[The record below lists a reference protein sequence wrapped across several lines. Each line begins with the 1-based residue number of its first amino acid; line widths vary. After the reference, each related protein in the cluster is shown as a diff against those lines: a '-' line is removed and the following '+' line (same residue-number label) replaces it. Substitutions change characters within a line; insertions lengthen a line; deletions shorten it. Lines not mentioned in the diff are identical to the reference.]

1 MTLTELSIKRPS
13 FIIVL
18 FTILIGG
25 GLISY
30 NLLSY
35 ELLPDFSPPIL
46 TVTTTYPGA
55 SPATVESQVS
65 KPLEDALSGLENI
78 SEVTAFSLDN
88 ASVMMLEFKASAD
101 MEEVL
106 QDAQRKVNNVLNKL
120 PEGSQTPV
128 IAKIEPNAAPVLQ
141 VSAVAKNMEDR
152 DFMELMDEQLLPQIK
167 QTKGVAAVQV
177 IGGEKREFR
186 VNVDKEK
193 MKLYGLSLA
202 GINQVI
208 ASSNVEFPTG
218 KLKSESEQ
226 MTVRL
231 AGKFKTVE
239 DLQNLIVSSTGTST
253 IRLGDVAEVVDG
265 SQDQITVSRFN
276 GQNGIGLRIQKQS
289 DANAVDMAKATKD
302 RFKEIEEKYKK
313 EGLKFTVATDTS
325 VPTLESVNAV
335 IHDLELAVLLVAAV
349 MFLFLHSMRNA
360 IIVLV
365 SIPASL
371 ISTFI
376 VMYLLGYTLNLMTL
390 LAMSLVIGILVDDSI
405 VVLENIYRHLQMGKK
420 RRKAALDGRN
430 EIGFTALA
438 ITLVDVV
445 VFSPVI
451 FIEGTISDI
460 LKQFSVVV
468 VVSTLMSLLVCF
480 TLTPWLA
487 SRLAKEVK
495 LKKSNP
501 FQAFLMWFERRVTI
515 FTDQYVKLVGWS
527 LRHKIIMGLG
537 VVVIFFASMATMG
550 LGIVGQEFVAQG
562 DQGKF
567 MIKLKYDKS
576 TTFEENNATTLEI
589 EQMIMAQKDVVDIVF
604 SNVGG
609 PSSGMG
615 AASFGAENKSEITV
629 KMKHDMQ
636 KTYPTIKYMNE
647 IRKKIEDKYSG
658 VEVKAL
664 NIGMVESEEAP
675 IEIFLSSD
683 DQELLMKEARRLK
696 TAILAIKGAK
706 DPTISTDDVTPE
718 VRIELDREKMGQLGL
733 PIAIV
738 GMQLQN
744 ALTGN
749 DDAQFDDKGQEYD
762 IRVMMDKFDRKNA
775 DDINSM
781 TFTTNDGKQVRL
793 NEFAAVTVENGNG
806 SLERKN
812 RISNTTIR
820 SYVLGTASG
829 TVSAEIEKYLEK
841 KPLDENIRM
850 LWGGEVKRQKESMGA
865 LGTAMGIG
873 LILVYLIMVALY
885 DNFVYPFVVLFSILV
900 SLIGAILALNLTS
913 SSMGIFTM
921 LGMLMLLGLVAK
933 NAILIVDFTNHLK
946 EEGRSTYTALLE
958 SVRERMRPI
967 LMTTIAMVVG
977 MIPIATATGSGAEWK
992 NGLAWILI
1000 GGLTSSM
1007 FLTIIVVPIMYYS
1020 IDRIKDKLGIRKK
1033 AKKRK
1038 KFKKEDELVVI
1049 PNEL

>member
-13 FIIVL
+13 FIIVI

-30 NLLSY
+30 NQLSY

-55 SPATVESQVS
+55 SPATVETQVS

-88 ASVMMLEFKASAD
+88 ASIVLLEFKASAD
-101 MEEVL
+101 LDEVL
-106 QDAQRKVNNVLNKL
+106 QDAERKINVVQNNL
-120 PEGSQTPV
+120 PEGAKAPV
-128 IAKIEPNAAPVLQ
+128 VSKIEPNASPVLQ
-141 VSAVAKNMEDR
+141 VSAVAGNMDER
-152 DFMELMDEQLLPQIK
+152 DFMELMDDQILPQIK
-167 QTKGVAAVQV
+167 QTKGVSDVQV

-186 VNVDKEK
+186 VNIDKEK
-193 MKLYGLSLA
+193 LKLLGLSLTQV
-202 GINQVI
+202 NQLI
-208 ASSNVEFPTG
+208 AAANVEFPTG
-218 KLKSESEQ
+218 KVKNDAEQ

-231 AGKFKTVE
+231 SGKFKTVN
-239 DLQNLIVSSTGTST
+239 DLKNLIITSNGSST
-253 IRLGDVAEVVDG
+253 IRLGAIADVTDG
-265 SQDQITVSRFN
+265 VADQITVSRYN
-276 GQNGIGLRIQKQS
+276 GVNGIGLRIKKQS
-289 DANAVDMAKATKD
+289 DANAVDMAKATKE
-302 RFKEIEEKYKK
+302 RFKEIEKKYRK
-313 EGLKFTVATDTS
+313 EGVKFTVATDTS
-325 VPTLESVNAV
+325 IPTIDSVNAV
-335 IHDLELAVLLVAAV
+335 LHDLELAILLVAAV
-349 MFLFLHSMRNA
+349 MLLFLHSLRNA
-360 IIVLV
+360 LIVLV
-365 SIPASL
+365 AIPASL

-376 VMYLLGYTLNLMTL
+376 AMYLLGYTLNLMTL

-405 VVLENIYRHLQMGKK
+405 VVLENIYRHLQMGKG

-445 VFSPVI
+445 VFSPVV

-460 LKQFSVVV
+460 LQQFSIVV
-468 VVSTLMSLLVCF
+468 VVSTLMSLFVCF

-487 SRLAKEVK
+487 SRLAKEVQLNPK
-495 LKKSNP
+495 NP
-501 FQAFLMWFERRVTI
+501 FQAVLIWFERRVTL
-515 FTDQYVKLVGWS
+515 FTDNYVKLVAWS
-527 LRHKIIMGLG
+527 LKHKLIMGLAI
-537 VVVIFFASMATMG
+537 VVIFFASMATMG

-576 TTFEENNATTLEI
+576 TTFEENNNTTLAI
-589 EQMIMAQKDVVDIVF
+589 EQLILAQKDVVDIVF

-629 KMKHDMQ
+629 KMKPGKQ
-636 KTYPTIKYMNE
+636 EQYPTMVYMSK
-647 IRKKIEDKYSG
+647 IREKIESKFPG
-658 VEVKAL
+658 IEVKAL

-683 DQELLMKEARRLK
+683 DSELLMQEARRLK
-696 TAILAIKGAK
+696 AAILRMKGAK
-706 DPTISTDDVTPE
+706 DPTISTDDITPE

-733 PIAIV
+733 PIATV

-744 ALTGN
+744 ALSGN
-749 DDAQFDDKGQEYD
+749 DDAQFDDNGEEYD
-762 IRVMMDKFDRKNA
+762 IRVMFDKLDRKNI
-775 DDINSM
+775 DNVSRM
-781 TFTTNDGKQVRL
+781 TFATNDGKQVQL
-793 NEFAAVTVENGNG
+793 SEFAAVSIENANG

-820 SYVLGTASG
+820 SYVLGAASG
-829 TVSAEIEKYLEK
+829 TVSADIEKYLK
-841 KPLDENIRM
+841 KNPLDKNIRM
-850 LWGGEVKRQKESMGA
+850 LWGGEIKRQKESMGA

-900 SLIGAILALNLTS
+900 SLVGAILALNLTS

-946 EEGRSTYTALLE
+946 AEGKSTYTALLE

-967 LMTTIAMVVG
+967 LMTTIAMVIG

-992 NGLAWILI
+992 NGLAWVLI

-1007 FLTIIVVPIMYYS
+1007 FLTIIVVPMMYYTV
-1020 IDRIKDKLGIRKK
+1020 DRIKEKLAPKK
-1033 AKKRK
+1033 VAVPVDAE
-1038 KFKKEDELVVI
+1038 EDNTIESAI
-1049 PNEL
+1049 

>member
-13 FIIVL
+13 FIIVI
-18 FTILIGG
+18 FTILVGG
-25 GLISY
+25 GLLCY
-30 NLLSY
+30 NQLSV
-35 ELLPDFSPPIL
+35 ELLPDFSPPLI

-78 SEVTAFSLDN
+78 SEVTSFSLDN
-88 ASVMMLEFKASAD
+88 ASILLLEFKESAD
-101 MEEVL
+101 IDKVL
-106 QDAQRKVNNVLNKL
+106 EDAQRKVNNIRNNL
-120 PEGSQTPV
+120 PEGAQTPV
-128 IAKIEPNAAPVLQ
+128 LSKIEPNASPVLQ
-141 VSAVAKNMEDR
+141 VSAVSKKLDDR
-152 DFMELMDEQLLPQIK
+152 AFMELMDDQIIPQIK
-167 QTKGVAAVQV
+167 QIKGVGEVQI

-186 VNVDKEK
+186 VNVDTEK
-193 MKLYGLSLA
+193 MRLYGLSLGA
-202 GINQVI
+202 INQAI
-208 ASSNVEFPTG
+208 RAANAEFPTG
-218 KLKSESEQ
+218 KVKDESEQ
-226 MTVRL
+226 MTVRFS
-231 AGKFKTVE
+231 GKFQKVE
-239 DLQNLIVSSTGTST
+239 DLQNLILANNGTSN
-253 IRLGDVAEVVDG
+253 IRLSDVASVSDA
-265 SQDQITVSRFN
+265 SKDQITISRLN
-276 GQNGIGLRIQKQS
+276 GVNGVGLRIKKQS
-289 DANAVDMAKATKD
+289 DANAVDMAKATKE
-302 RFKEIEEKYKK
+302 RFKEIEKKYKK
-313 EGLKFTVATDTS
+313 EGITFTVATDTS
-325 VPTLESVNAV
+325 IPTIDSVDAV

-349 MFLFLHSMRNA
+349 MLLFLHSLRNA
-360 IIVLV
+360 FIVLI

-371 ISTFI
+371 ISTF
-376 VMYLLGYTLNLMTL
+376 VAMYLLGYTLNLMTL

-420 RRKAALDGRN
+420 RRQAALDGRN

-445 VFSPVI
+445 VFSPVV

-460 LKQFSVVV
+460 LHQFSIVV
-468 VVSTLMSLLVCF
+468 VVSTLMSLFVCF

-487 SRLAKEVK
+487 SRFAKEVELNPK
-495 LKKSNP
+495 RP
-501 FQAFLMWFERRVTI
+501 FQAFLLWFERRITI

-527 LRHKIIMGLG
+527 LRHKLIMGL
-537 VVVIFFASMATMG
+537 VIFGIFVASMATMG

-589 EQMIMAQKDVVDIVF
+589 EQMILAQKDVVDIVF
-604 SNVGG
+604 ANVGG

-615 AASFGAENKSEITV
+615 AASFGSENRSELTV
-629 KMKHDMQ
+629 KMKPGMQ
-636 KTYPTIKYMNE
+636 KTFPTIQYMNE
-647 IRKKIEDKYSG
+647 IRKRIEDKHPG
-658 VEVKAL
+658 IEVKAL

-683 DQELLMKEARRLK
+683 DSELLLKEARRLK
-696 TAILAIKGAK
+696 AAILEIDGAK

-718 VRIELDREKMGQLGL
+718 IRIDLDREKMGQMGL
-733 PIAIV
+733 PIAVV

-749 DDAQFDDKGQEYD
+749 DDAQFDEKGQEYD
-762 IRVMMDKFDRKNA
+762 IRVMTDKFDRKNVE
-775 DDINSM
+775 DISKM
-781 TFTTNDGKQVRL
+781 TFTTNDGKQVAL
-793 NEFAAVTVENGNG
+793 SQFASISVENGNG

-820 SYVLGTASG
+820 CYVLGTASG
-829 TVSAEIEKYLEK
+829 NVSAAIEKYLEK
-841 KPLDENIRM
+841 EPLDKNIRM
-850 LWGGEVKRQKESMGA
+850 LWGGEIKRQKESMGA

-885 DNFVYPFVVLFSILV
+885 DNYVYPFVVLFSIFV
-900 SLIGAILALNLTS
+900 SLVGAILALNLSS

-946 EEGRSTYTALLE
+946 AEGKSTYLALLE

-967 LMTTIAMVVG
+967 LMTTIAMIIG
-977 MIPIATATGSGAEWK
+977 MIPIATGTGSGAEWK
-992 NGLAWILI
+992 NGLAWVLI

-1007 FLTIIVVPIMYYS
+1007 FLTIIVVPMMYYVV
-1020 IDRIKDKLGIRKK
+1020 DRVKDRFG
-1033 AKKRK
+1033 KRK
-1038 KFKKEDELVVI
+1038 VKDDESFDETEIASV
-1049 PNEL
+1049 

>member
-13 FIIVL
+13 FIIVI

-25 GLISY
+25 GLLSY
-30 NLLSY
+30 NQLSY

-46 TVTTTYPGA
+46 TVTTVYPGA

-65 KPLEDALSGLENI
+65 KPMEDALSGLENI

-101 MEEVL
+101 IDQSLE
-106 QDAQRKVNNVLNKL
+106 DAQRKINNILNNL
-120 PEGSQTPV
+120 PEGAQTPV
-128 IAKIEPNAAPVLQ
+128 IAKIEPNASPVLQ
-141 VSAVAKNMEDR
+141 VSAVANNMPER
-152 DFMELMDEQLLPQIK
+152 DFMELMDDQILPQIK
-167 QTKGVAAVQV
+167 QTKGVAEVVV

-186 VNVDKEK
+186 VNVDKDK
-193 MKLYGLSLA
+193 MKLYGLSLS
-202 GINQVI
+202 GINQAVS
-208 ASSNVEFPTG
+208 SSNVEFPTG
-218 KLKSESEQ
+218 KLKDNSEQ

-239 DLQNLIVSSTGTST
+239 DLRNLIVSANGTST
-253 IRLGDVAEVVDG
+253 VRLGDVADVEDG
-265 SQDQITVSRFN
+265 SEDQVTVSRFN
-276 GQNGIGLRIQKQS
+276 GVNGIGLRIKKQS
-289 DANAVDMAKATKD
+289 DANAVDMARATKD
-302 RFKEIEEKYKK
+302 KFKDIEKKYSK
-313 EGLKFTVATDTS
+313 EGVKFTVATDTS
-325 VPTLESVNAV
+325 IPTIDSVDAV

-349 MFLFLHSMRNA
+349 MLLFLHSLRNA
-360 IIVLV
+360 FIVLI

-371 ISTFI
+371 ISTF
-376 VMYLLGYTLNLMTL
+376 VAMYLLGYTLNLMTL

-405 VVLENIYRHLQMGKK
+405 VVLENIYRHLQMGKN
-420 RRKAALDGRN
+420 RRQAALDGRN

-445 VFSPVI
+445 VFSPVV

-460 LKQFSVVV
+460 LHQFSIVV
-468 VVSTLMSLLVCF
+468 VVSTLMSLFVCF

-487 SRLAKEVK
+487 SRFAKEIK
-495 LKKSNP
+495 LNPKNP
-501 FQAFLMWFERRVTI
+501 FQAVLLWFERRVSI
-515 FTDQYVKLVGWS
+515 FTQQYVKLVGWS
-527 LRHKIIMGLG
+527 LRHKIIAGLA
-537 VVVIFFASMATMG
+537 VITIFFASMATMG

-589 EQMIMAQKDVVDIVF
+589 EQMILAQKDIVDIVF
-604 SNVGG
+604 ANVGG

-615 AASFGAENKSEITV
+615 AASFGAENRSELTV
-629 KMKHDMQ
+629 KMKEGKQ
-636 KTYPTIKYMNE
+636 KDYPTMKYMNE
-647 IRKKIEDKYSG
+647 IRNKIESKYSG

-683 DQELLMKEARRLK
+683 DSELLMKEARRLK
-696 TAILAIKGAK
+696 TAIMAIKGAK

-744 ALTGN
+744 GLTGN
-749 DDAQFDDKGQEYD
+749 DDSQFDDKGQEYD
-762 IRVMMDKFDRKNA
+762 IRIMMDKFDRKNV
-775 DDINSM
+775 DDVKNM
-781 TFTTNDGKQVRL
+781 TFTANDGKQVRL
-793 NEFAAVTVENGNG
+793 SEFADVTVENGNG

-820 SYVLGTASG
+820 AYVLGTASG
-829 TVSAEIEKYLEK
+829 TVSAEIDKYLEK
-841 KPLDENIRM
+841 NPLDKNIRM
-850 LWGGEVKRQKESMGA
+850 LWGGEVKRQNESFGA

-946 EEGRSTYTALLE
+946 EKGYTTYNALLE
-958 SVRERMRPI
+958 SVSERMRPI

-992 NGLAWILI
+992 NGLAWVLI

-1007 FLTIIVVPIMYYS
+1007 FLTIIVVPVMYYS
-1020 IDRIKDKLGIRKK
+1020 VDRVKDKIASFRSKKK
-1033 AKKRK
+1033 ADEE
-1038 KFKKEDELVVI
+1038 EDLTMITE
-1049 PNEL
+1049 

>member
-1 MTLTELSIKRPS
+1 MTITELSIKRPS
-13 FIIVL
+13 FIIVI

-30 NLLSY
+30 NQLSY

-55 SPATVESQVS
+55 SPATVENQVS
-65 KPLEDALSGLENI
+65 KQLEDALSGLENI
-78 SEVTAFSLDN
+78 SEVTSFSLDN
-88 ASVMMLEFKASAD
+88 ASVVLLEFKPSAD
-101 MEEVL
+101 MDEAL
-106 QDAQRKVNNVLNKL
+106 QDAQRKINNVQNKL
-120 PEGSQTPV
+120 PEGAKKP
-128 IAKIEPNAAPVLQ
+128 ILAKIEPNAAPVLQ
-141 VSAVAKNMEDR
+141 VSAIAPKMTDR
-152 DFMELMDEQLLPQIK
+152 DFMQLMDNQILPSIK
-167 QTKGVAAVQV
+167 QTKGVAEVQV
-177 IGGEKREFR
+177 IGGERREFK
-186 VNVDKEK
+186 VDIDAEKLKAYGLTLGNINQSIAAANVD
-193 MKLYGLSLA
+193 
-202 GINQVI
+202 
-208 ASSNVEFPTG
+208 FPTG
-218 KLKSESEQ
+218 KVKNESEQ

-231 AGKFKTVE
+231 SGKFKSVKE
-239 DLQNLIVSSTGTST
+239 LGEHIIISNNNSIV
-253 IRLGDVAEVVDG
+253 RLKDVATIADSKE
-265 SQDQITVSRFN
+265 DQIAISRYN
-276 GQNGIGLRIQKQS
+276 GENGVGLRIMKQS
-289 DANAVDMAKATKD
+289 DANAVDMSNATKE
-302 RFKEIEEKYKK
+302 RFKQIEEKYKK
-313 EGLKFTVATDTS
+313 EGVKFTVATDTS
-325 VPTLESVNAV
+325 IPTISSVNAV

-349 MFLFLHSMRNA
+349 MLLFLHSLRNA
-360 IIVLV
+360 FIVLI

-376 VMYLLGYTLNLMTL
+376 AMYLLGYTLNLMTL

-405 VVLENIYRHLQMGKK
+405 VVLENIYRHLQMGKNK
-420 RRKAALDGRN
+420 RQAALDGRN

-445 VFSPVI
+445 VFSPVV
-451 FIEGTISDI
+451 FIEGVISDI
-460 LKQFSVVV
+460 LRQFSIVVV
-468 VVSTLMSLLVCF
+468 ISTLMSLFVCF

-487 SRLAKEVK
+487 SRFAKDIK
-495 LKKSNP
+495 LNPRNP
-501 FQAFLMWFERRVTI
+501 FHAVLLWFERRVTI
-515 FTDQYVKLVGWS
+515 FTDSYVSLVAWS
-527 LRHKIIMGLG
+527 LRHKIIMGVGILLLF
-537 VVVIFFASMATMG
+537 VASMASMG

-589 EQMIMAQKDVVDIVF
+589 EQLILAQKDVVNVVF

-615 AASFGAENKSEITV
+615 AAAFGAENKSEITV
-629 KMKHDMQ
+629 QMKEGMQ
-636 KTYPTIKYMNE
+636 NTFPTAIYMNE
-647 IRKKIEDKYSG
+647 IRKKIEKKYPG
-658 VEVKAL
+658 IEVKAL
-664 NIGMVESEEAP
+664 NMGMVESEEAP

-683 DQELLMKEARRLK
+683 DSELLIKEARRLK
-696 TAILAIKGAK
+696 NAIQAMKGAK

-718 VRIELDREKMGQLGL
+718 VRVELDREKMGTLGL
-733 PIAIV
+733 PIATV

-749 DDAQFDDKGQEYD
+749 DDAQFDDKGEEYD
-762 IRVMMDKFDRKNA
+762 IRIMLDKFDRKSA
-775 DDINSM
+775 DDIEEMLFN
-781 TFTTNDGKQVRL
+781 TNDGKQIRL
-793 NEFAAVTVENGNG
+793 ADFAKITVDNGNG

-829 TVSAEIEKYLEK
+829 TVATEIEKYLEK
-841 KPLDENIRM
+841 NPLDKNIRM

-900 SLIGAILALNLTS
+900 SLIGAILALNLTA

-946 EEGRSTYTALLE
+946 TEGKSTYNALLE
-958 SVRERMRPI
+958 AVRERMRPI
-967 LMTTIAMVVG
+967 LMTTIAMVIG
-977 MIPIATATGSGAEWK
+977 MIPIALAKGSGAEWK

-1007 FLTIIVVPIMYYS
+1007 FLTIIVVPMMYY
-1020 IDRIKDKLGIRKK
+1020 IVDRIKDKLTFRKNK
-1033 AKKRK
+1033 GSG
-1038 KFKKEDELVVI
+1038 EELLS
-1049 PNEL
+1049 ETTGA